1 MGGNVRALEKDGK
14 TCIFS
19 GGYKSAVTKR
29 VVMFV
34 DLEIM
39 VTFAE

>member
-1 MGGNVRALEKDGK
+1 MLEKVEEIN
-14 TCIFS
+14 IFS

-29 VVMFV
+29 VVMFG
-34 DLEIM
+34 DWEIM